1 MDGHGQ
7 WCCRRVCTLDTNELG
22 IRSSKLQ
29 LNQQDNGN
37 CASAIQQGAHIFWP
51 RCQAVWNLETMCG
64 MWKALHQIILNI
76 GQPGKLSRAG
86 PLPDDSQH
94 FFESMMIF
102 LRAPMGGRWRCMYRF
117 PERQKPLSSDDGW
130 LRFLSPQNTTPINLK
145 MNHQF
150 ENQPTIRWLA
160 QFQGSF
166 KQILLH
172 LSGSK
177 ISKIPPAVESMKASA
192 GPELSSRLA
201 AAMKARTVMAGET
214 PGKPGACGLPRRLG
228 EQCLVLFLFSPKI
241 ILRFKDVYTMDWEK
255 SCISGF
261 SAEAEEKARLPA
273 PVPSVT

>member
-7 WCCRRVCTLDTNELG
+7 WCCRWVCPLDTNELE

-37 CASAIQQGAHIFWP
+37 CASAIQQGAHIFLTQMP
-51 RCQAVWNLETMCG
+51 SSVESGNYAWNVESL
-64 MWKALHQIILNI
+64 ASNHI

-117 PERQKPLSSDDGW
+117 PERQKPLPSDDGW
-130 LRFLSPQNTTPINLK
+130 LRFLSPQNEPPINLK

-166 KQILLH
+166 KNPSSFFGVENL
-172 LSGSK
+172 K
-177 ISKIPPAVESMKASA
+177 NPPCRWVDESF
-192 GPELSSRLA
+192 
-201 AAMKARTVMAGET
+201 
-214 PGKPGACGLPRRLG
+214 RR
-228 EQCLVLFLFSPKI
+228 SW
-241 ILRFKDVYTMDWEK
+241 T
-255 SCISGF
+255 
-261 SAEAEEKARLPA
+261 
-273 PVPSVT
+273 